1 MRSAPDRILAAALA
15 RFGNDG
21 YAATSVRAIATD
33 AEVSPALILHHFGS
47 KEGLRQ
53 ACDDHVF
60 TFFRDM
66 LARAAAHEPTEAMAQ
81 FEGVSDE
88 AAPLMRYLMRQ
99 AADDSPRANAL
110 VAEIVELT
118 KQSLAGLTTK
128 GYAKPT
134 DDPDMR
140 AAILVMLRLGPFLLA
155 GAVEQ
160 ATGADVLSP
169 AGLTRMYRSTI
180 ELLESGLYTKAGVPH
195 EGALLEKYDQTHVR
209 RKP

>member
-1 MRSAPDRILAAALA
+1 MRSAPDRILAVALA
-15 RFGNDG
+15 RFGTEG
-21 YAATSVRAIATD
+21 YTASSVRAIAND
-33 AEVSPALILHHFGS
+33 ADVSPALILHHFGS

-53 ACDDHVF
+53 ACDDYVF
-60 TFFRDM
+60 AFFRE
-66 LARAAAHEPTEAMAQ
+66 LLTRAADHQPVEAMAR
-81 FEGVSDE
+81 FEGISDE

-118 KQSLAGLTTK
+118 KQSMADLTDK
-128 GYAKPT
+128 GYVKPT

-155 GAVEQ
+155 GAVER

-169 AGLTRMYRSTI
+169 EGLTRMYRSTI
-180 ELLESGLYTKAGVPH
+180 ELLESGLYTRAGVPH

-209 RKP
+209 RQL